1 MNGVDIHVVLKAR
14 VVLIVDAQII
24 SSCATLCI

>member
-14 VVLIVDAQII
+14 VLIVDAQII
-24 SSCATLCI
+24 SSCATLSI